1 MRPLGIYLWF
11 GYDLAPQKSLE
22 LIRAAGFDSVS
33 LWWGEYS
40 GAPAPGVQARWAGE
54 NGLSLDSAH
63 FPDKGADTLW
73 QPGSAGDRLAQTV
86 RQALFQCGEA
96 GVPVLVMH
104 LTEGFRQ
111 PPFTQW
117 GMERLRRLADAAAE
131 AKVRLALENLPCPY
145 HLAEALEALPG
156 PEVGLCWD
164 TGHAYFGRK
173 MAERGE
179 RKPFP
184 AFPGRFASRIAA
196 VHLHDNDGTWDQ
208 HRLPFE
214 GGIDWDAAM
223 RELACSGYEGGLH
236 LEVQG
241 AFGGFREDG
250 EAAARV
256 FLKRAHTV
264 ARRLRGRLERYR
276 QEEGNS
282 VKE

>member
-1 MRPLGIYLWF
+1 MTETRVRQFLGTDMVRLPGALAVFGKPAGAEAEPFDLSLIHIFYLWF
-11 GYDLAPQKSLE
+11 GYALAPQKSLE

-40 GAPAPGVQARWAGE
+40 GAPGPGVQARWAGE

-131 AKVRLALENLPCPY
+131 AKVRLALENLSLI
-145 HLAEALEALPG
+145 H
-156 PEVGLCWD
+156 
-164 TGHAYFGRK
+164 
-173 MAERGE
+173 
-179 RKPFP
+179 
-184 AFPGRFASRIAA
+184 I
-196 VHLHDNDGTWDQ
+196 
-208 HRLPFE
+208 
-214 GGIDWDAAM
+214 
-223 RELACSGYEGGLH
+223 
-236 LEVQG
+236 
-241 AFGGFREDG
+241 
-250 EAAARV
+250 
-256 FLKRAHTV
+256 
-264 ARRLRGRLERYR
+264 
-276 QEEGNS
+276 
-282 VKE
+282 

>member
-73 QPGSAGDRLAQTV
+73 KPGSAGDRLAQTV

-145 HLAEALEALPG
+145 HLAEALEA
-156 PEVGLCWD
+156 
-164 TGHAYFGRK
+164 
-173 MAERGE
+173 
-179 RKPFP
+179 
-184 AFPGRFASRIAA
+184 
-196 VHLHDNDGTWDQ
+196 
-208 HRLPFE
+208 
-214 GGIDWDAAM
+214 GIDWDAAM

-264 ARRLRGRLERYR
+264 ARRLRGRLEQYR

>member
-1 MRPLGIYLWF
+1 MCRPDGPERTDYPSTALI
-11 GYDLAPQKSLE
+11 SLTKE
-22 LIRAAGFDSVS
+22 RIPFAA
-33 LWWGEYS
+33 
-40 GAPAPGVQARWAGE
+40 
-54 NGLSLDSAH
+54 
-63 FPDKGADTLW
+63 
-73 QPGSAGDRLAQTV
+73 GSAGDRLAQTV

-264 ARRLRGRLERYR
+264 ARRLRGRLEQYR